1 MWEATGWYYVSWLDL
16 SGFPVADIRKC
27 RAGDWRSSKPT
38 PIILQRVRSAT
49 SWGQNAEDRST
60 FIKSTNCHISDERCD
75 SCKYWLL
82 LMFFTGHWL
91 ICIAQTKI
99 LANACT
105 KIPLRANKP
114 SSCFSFQS
122 RTLRKFPNYRL
133 SPVLV
138 ACCPVVKFSAHFSGI
153 LFILYKNVSVCINER
168 NLSNIRGHW
177 ETKNYIETGQ
187 RIILPRLSELNDS
200 KTSY

>member
-60 FIKSTNCHISDERCD
+60 FIKSTNCHISDECCD

-105 KIPLRANKP
+105 KIPLRTNKP

-153 LFILYKNVSVCINER
+153 LFILYKKRFSLHKWKKSFKYTRSLGNEELHR
-168 NLSNIRGHW
+168 NWSTNHF
-177 ETKNYIETGQ
+177 TQ
-187 RIILPRLSELNDS
+187 IIWAEWF
-200 KTSY
+200 